1 MKKISITCLLALA
14 PVLAA
19 ANIIPTLTVIGGTS
33 PVTWTYNLQ
42 LSGDQDVASGLAPSG
57 NPVPHT
63 NLLFGSFLTI
73 YDFAGYVAG
82 TCTGPTGWGCTTQN
96 IGFTPDDVLPVE
108 NPTVTNL
115 TWVYTSG
122 PLITGQPNGFDLGF
136 FSAQSIYGESTLVS
150 YAARGIKNDGLAAGT
165 ISDNVGDTRGP
176 RALEVPEP
184 SSLLLAGLALSLMAW
199 SRPSKASR

>member
-19 ANIIPTLTVIGGTS
+19 ANIIPTLTGIGGTG

-42 LSGDQDVASGLAPSG
+42 LSGDQDVAAGLAPSG

-96 IGFTPDDVLPVE
+96 TGFTPDDVLPVDD
-108 NPTVTNL
+108 PTVTNL

-165 ISDNVGDTRGP
+165 ISDNVGNTVGP